1 MSYNPLES
9 AHQSHQVYQ
18 DHDPSFSQS
27 TGFLAPQPA
36 SKPKTSKW
44 IRVGIPVAVAVIVA
58 AAVVAG
64 VVASRKS
71 KSSSANSP
79 AAAAAASASSASAK
93 LAAGIFATAT
103 NSEYMIPI
111 YPSTTNTAAY
121 TAPTFNSA
129 ASGWPADP
137 FAPSNPS
144 VLSVRPDR
152 PRLIAPAYKWA
163 ALPSL
168 IASDPYL
175 ALWNA
180 SIFNNASQYDALPVV
195 PYFDDGDSG
204 ILDVA
209 RQVKQR
215 VKAFSYVYRM
225 TNNTHWVDR
234 TWEELQNAA
243 GNGTTPWGPDVDR
256 WNSAHFLDT
265 AELSAAYGIAY
276 DWLYDIWTPTQK
288 SSIMSSLITLG
299 LEPGVQALTN
309 SSIFTGWWAKNI
321 EGNWNC
327 VCNNGLTMASLAILG
342 DDTSGIASQL
352 LGLTV
357 ENAKANCAFA
367 VSSDGTWSETADYWY
382 FGTTGHAEM
391 ASSLV
396 TATGSD
402 YGLFSVNPNLWQVG
416 LFHMY
421 GQGAT
426 SLFNWGDNGP
436 NKYTATANSLILY
449 ASQFNQPQFALFQRD
464 QHDSA
469 DPWNMF
475 WYNPQVSGAFW
486 DGLPLDRAFDNS
498 TDQWMSM
505 RSSWT
510 DGNALFVGI
519 KAGTL
524 QGHQT
529 HNDLDVGDFVLD
541 ALGTRWAGEL
551 GDGDYLSPDYFS
563 NDTQGSARWMYYR
576 KMTEGQNTILIG
588 ATNQNVAAKP
598 TINHGTSN
606 TTQGSSTVF
615 TPPSDSTAFFTTDMT
630 SAYFSATSV
639 KRGIR
644 LLNGR
649 KQVLLQDEITAT
661 ASVMWRMH
669 TNATVSIS
677 GTSATLTLDG
687 KTMDVSIVNA
697 PDGATFTKSDA
708 TRLSTDVTPPA
719 ADQPNPGVT
728 VLLISLP
735 AGTYNLQVLFNPQW
749 NDGTKFVTPPSVALD
764 SWTLRSHDT

>member
-1 MSYNPLES
+1 MSYGALQNG
-9 AHQSHQVYQ
+9 QQQQVYQ
-18 DHDPSFSQS
+18 NDGYAFTQS
-27 TGFLAPQPA
+27 TGYITPAQPA
-36 SKPKTSKW
+36 KRGTSKW
-44 IRVGIPVAVAVIVA
+44 IKIGIPVAVLVII
-58 AAVVAG
+58 AAVVGG
-64 VVASRKS
+64 VVGSRKS
-71 KSSSANSP
+71 SSSAATS
-79 AAAAAASASSASAK
+79 AAGSSAAASSQASAK

-103 NSEYMIPI
+103 NSLYMIPI
-111 YPSTTNTAAY
+111 YPSATNTAAY
-121 TAPTFNSA
+121 TSPTFNSA
-129 ASGWPADP
+129 AAGWPKDS
-137 FAPSNPS
+137 FAPSSPS

-163 ALPSL
+163 ALPAL

-175 ALWNA
+175 TLWNT
-180 SIFNNASQYDALPVV
+180 SIFNNASQYDALPAVV
-195 PYFDDGDSG
+195 YFMDGDSG

-209 RQVKQR
+209 REVKQR
-215 VKAFSYVYRM
+215 VKAFGYVYRM

-243 GNGTTPWGPDVDR
+243 GNGTTSWGPDVDR

-276 DWLYDIWTPTQK
+276 DWMYDQWTDDQK
-288 SSIMSSLITLG
+288 SMIRSTMIQYGLG
-299 LEPGVQALTN
+299 PGVQALTN
-309 SSIFTGWWAKNI
+309 SSVFTGWWANNI

-342 DDTSGIASQL
+342 DDTSGFANQL

-357 ENAKANCAFA
+357 ENAKSNCAFA

-382 FGTTGHAEM
+382 FGATGHAEM
-391 ASSLV
+391 AASLIS
-396 TATGSD
+396 ATGSD
-402 YGLFSVNPNLWQVG
+402 YDLLTVNPNFSKTG

-426 SLFNWGDNGP
+426 SLFGWGDNGP
-436 NKYTATANSLILY
+436 NKYTATANTLLFY
-449 ASQFNQPQFALFQRD
+449 ANAYNQPQYALFQRD
-464 QHDSA
+464 QHDAA
-469 DPWNMF
+469 DPWSMF
-475 WYNPQVSGAFW
+475 WYNPQVDGAFW
-486 DGLPLDRAFDNS
+486 DGLPLDLAFDNS

-510 DGNALFVGI
+510 DPDALFVAI

-529 HNDLDVGDFVLD
+529 HNDLDVGDFVID

-576 KMTEGQNTILIG
+576 KMTEGQNTLLLG
-588 ATNQNVAAKP
+588 ATNQDVTAKP
-598 TINHGTSN
+598 TMQFGTSN

-615 TPPSDSTAFFTTDMT
+615 TPGSDSTAFFTTDMT
-630 SAYFSATSV
+630 SAYFNANSV

-644 LLNGR
+644 MLNGR
-649 KQVLLQDEITAT
+649 KQVLLQDEINTSVA
-661 ASVMWRMH
+661 VMWRMH
-669 TNATVSIS
+669 TNATVSTS
-677 GTSATLTLDG
+677 GTSATLKIDD
-687 KTMDVSIVNA
+687 KTMDVSILNA
-697 PDGATFTKSDA
+697 PDGATFTTSA
-708 TRLSTDVTPPA
+708 AQRLSTDVTPPA
-719 ADQPNPGVT
+719 PDQENPGVT
-728 VLLISLP
+728 VLIISLP

-749 NDGTKFVTPPSVALD
+749 NDGTSFVTPPSVALD
-764 SWTLRSHDT
+764 SWTLTSHNT